1 MNKHCPCS
9 RTVLLILGVLILG
22 LAGCAQQAD
31 RKAAKP
37 EAEVTAAPAPE
48 VTVTPVPAP
57 APVPAPEAVSE
68 EKPSSSQTYRI
79 DAAASDIWIFVYRK
93 GSLSR
98 LGHDHVIAA
107 GKIDGRVRLTD
118 PVNDSSLEMSIPVAS
133 LVVDDPDVRNR
144 AGLESGSSP
153 GQKDRDSIR
162 RGMLGEKILDAG
174 QFGAVRI
181 EAQVAGGKLPELEL
195 DLSITIRG
203 VTKKIRSPAR
213 LKKTAG
219 KIIVTGNLEIK
230 QSDYGIA
237 PFSVLAGALAVKDE
251 LKIQYRIVGREAK

>member
-1 MNKHCPCS
+1 MNKHCLYS
-9 RTVLLILGVLILG
+9 RTVLLLLGVLILG

-37 EAEVTAAPAPE
+37 EATVVPSPE
-48 VTVTPVPAP
+48 VTVTPVPVP
-57 APVPAPEAVSE
+57 APVPPPEPE

-93 GSLSR
+93 GNLSR

-107 GKIDGRVRLTD
+107 GKIDGSVRLTD

-144 AGLESGSSP
+144 AGLESGSNP
-153 GQKDRDSIR
+153 EQKDIDSTR
-162 RGMLGEKILDAG
+162 RGMLGEKILDAE

-181 EAQVAGGKLPELEL
+181 EAQVAGGKLPALEL

-213 LKKTAG
+213 LEKTAG

-251 LKIQYRIVGREAK
+251 LKIQYRIVSREAE